1 MTSEPATND
10 QQNGNLVLV
19 AVTDIFFY
27 SKIRDVLIRLGLKAE
42 RARSQQEI
50 TDKAERLHPQAL
62 VLNMNDDRMNAM
74 DALKALKGK
83 EETQT
88 LPILAFANHEEVTTF
103 RQAQELGITKIVSR
117 NEFSAR
123 TGDLVTEVIGA
134 SHR

>member
-1 MTSEPATND
+1 MSNEHTTGASEH
-10 QQNGNLVLV
+10 GNPVLV

-50 TDKAERLHPQAL
+50 TDKASRLCPQAL
-62 VLNMNDDRMNAM
+62 VLNMNDDIMNAM
-74 DALKALKGK
+74 DAIKELKSK

-88 LPILAFANHEEVTTF
+88 IPILAFANHEEVATF
-103 RQAQELGITKIVSR
+103 REAQDLGITKIVSR

-123 TGDLVTEVIGA
+123 TGDLVTEVIGV
-134 SHR
+134 SRT